1 MADPIVS
8 TVFLQAWG
16 KPLLILHALCA
27 ILLLGSMTHNV
38 LLVVPYLWG
47 RFRKVALEKLY
58 VKVSFVAYLLTFGL
72 GALAYP
78 NYRYHVRALHFDKE
92 LPWASNLFDIKE
104 NWAGVGLGLFVLF
117 LILSR
122 IIDPTKDRQMLG
134 VYAFLSVALAL
145 IIWLNVISGLLLTS
159 YRSI

>member
-1 MADPIVS
+1 MADPNVA

-16 KPLLILHALCA
+16 KPLLILHALSG

-58 VKVSFVAYLLTFGL
+58 VKVAFVTYLVSFGL
-72 GALAYP
+72 GALVYP

-104 NWAGVGLGLFVLF
+104 NWAGVGLALFVAF

-134 VYAFLSVALAL
+134 VYAFLSVALAV
-145 IIWLNVISGLLLTS
+145 IIWFNVISGLLLTS